1 MRTTLT
7 LDDGLFRAARAL
19 AAQRDTSIGRVI
31 SDLALK
37 GLRTTRPAA
46 VRDGFPVF
54 PVGSGAAP
62 ITLDDVKRA
71 DDEP

>member
-19 AAQRDTSIGRVI
+19 AAQRDISIGQVI

-37 GLRTTRPAA
+37 GLRTARPAA
-46 VRDGFPVF
+46 VRGGFPVF
-54 PVGSGAAP
+54 SVGPDAPP
-62 ITLDDVKRA
+62 ITLDDVRRA